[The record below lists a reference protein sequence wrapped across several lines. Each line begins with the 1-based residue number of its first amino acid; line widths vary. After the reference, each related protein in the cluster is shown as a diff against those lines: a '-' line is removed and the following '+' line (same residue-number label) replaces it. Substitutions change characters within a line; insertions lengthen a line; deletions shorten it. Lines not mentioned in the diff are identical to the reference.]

1 MGRLAEDA
9 RRRPRARPAVG
20 DDPVLG
26 DEIPDRLFTGAPTGF
41 GAFTV
46 EGAETPPVAGVV
58 DFGLEVGVGEGLT
71 LSAGYRGLF
80 SERLRENQVGVQ
92 LRANW

>member
-1 MGRLAEDA
+1 MR
-9 RRRPRARPAVG
+9 
-20 DDPVLG
+20 
-26 DEIPDRLFTGAPTGF
+26 FTGAATGF

-46 EGAETPPVAGVV
+46 EGAETPPLAGVA

-80 SERLRENQVGVQ
+80 GERLRDNQVGLQ